1 MTKFARLL
9 KGMQIWELEITRF
22 SVTLSFLLNWSNKTY
37 FCIAVTIYG
46 ISMVYSIFLW
56 RKGFRRDDWA
66 VYGLLAGGLVFHTM
80 AMALRG
86 FSLKQCP
93 ITNLY
98 EATAFIMWT
107 IVAGYLVAG
116 VWQRFR
122 FVGAFASPLLFALGI
137 FALFPD
143 MDPKVEH
150 DYSGALGSLHKALL
164 LLSFGGFGLSAV
176 GAVMYLTQEN
186 DLKLH
191 RFRAILSKLPALERL
206 EAAMAKLLWVA
217 FSLLSAGLVAS
228 TAYLHKEKGV
238 WFTTDPEMLWVLG
251 VWVFYLVLLVLQA
264 RHVQSGK
271 RFAWGALGSF
281 LFVMLTFWGVYLLSP
296 LHQAPAN

>member
-22 SVTLSFLLNWSNKTY
+22 SVTLSFLLIWSNKTY

-107 IVAGYLVAG
+107 IVVGYLVAG

-122 FVGAFASPLLFALGI
+122 FVGAFASPLLFALGV

-164 LLSFGGFGLSAV
+164 LLSFGGFGLCAV

-251 VWVFYLVLLVLQA
+251 VWVFYLVLLVLQS

-296 LHQAPAN
+296 LHQTTTS

>member
-9 KGMQIWELEITRF
+9 EGMQIWELEITRF

-116 VWQRFR
+116 VWQRIR

-251 VWVFYLVLLVLQA
+251 VWIFYLLLLVLQA
-264 RHVQSGK
+264 RHVQCGK

-296 LHQAPAN
+296 LHQTTTS